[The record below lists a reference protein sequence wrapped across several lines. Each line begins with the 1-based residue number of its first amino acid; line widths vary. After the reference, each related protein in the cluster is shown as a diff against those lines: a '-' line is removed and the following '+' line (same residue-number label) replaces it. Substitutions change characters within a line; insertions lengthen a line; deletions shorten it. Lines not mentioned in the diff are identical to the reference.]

1 MVSGHIGVD
10 LLEALD
16 RFYLAAVCA
25 AVPGLGRVSV
35 PGLVQHFGSA
45 RSLFA
50 ATAEELLATH
60 LCSEKQ
66 AYNFVEHRKEDL
78 PLRLEEFCRRSGVR
92 IVTIFDMEYPAS
104 LRQISDPP
112 IVLYVKGQLPSNG
125 YHVAVVGSRE
135 ATPYGIKAAQYFAG
149 ELARRGLVII
159 SGGARG
165 IDTAA
170 HQAALDA
177 GGITVAVLGC
187 GININY
193 PAENKRLFNDIV
205 DAGGAVISEYPPG
218 VAPMAMNF
226 PARNRII
233 VGLSR
238 AVLVAEAAR
247 KSGAIIT
254 ANIAAD
260 EGRDV
265 YCVPGNIF
273 NGTSIGCHDL
283 IRTGAKLVD
292 GAEDILED
300 RQLWKRGAGREAV
313 QQTIFE
319 MNNSFAPALKP
330 ARYRGATASPS
341 KADKTNSTAKS
352 AKLAAGKKTKAL
364 EIDKLSETG
373 RQLAALLESE
383 PLTLEELLEK
393 SGLQF
398 TQVSMELLDMQ
409 VAGVVS
415 QDVRQRY
422 YLM

>member
-1 MVSGHIGVD
+1 M
-10 LLEALD
+10 
-16 RFYLAAVCA
+16 
-25 AVPGLGRVSV
+25 PGLGRVSV
-35 PGLVQHFGSA
+35 PALVQHFGSA
-45 RSLFA
+45 QRLFA
-50 ATAEELLATH
+50 ADRDELTATH

-66 AYNFVEHRKEDL
+66 AVNFIANRKEDM
-78 PLRLEEFCRRSGVR
+78 PQRLEEFCKRSGVR
-92 IVTIFDMEYPAS
+92 IITIFDDEYPAS

-112 IVLYVKGQLPSNG
+112 VVLYVKGQLPPNG

-135 ATPYGIKAAQYFAG
+135 ATPYGIKAAHYFA
-149 ELARRGLVII
+149 EALAKCGVAVI

-170 HQAALDA
+170 HQAALEA
-177 GGITVAVLGC
+177 GGVTVAVLGC

-193 PAENKRLFNDIV
+193 PAENKKLFNNIV

-218 VAPMAMNF
+218 VAPISYNF

-238 AVLVAEAAR
+238 GVLVAEAAR
-247 KSGAIIT
+247 KSGASIT

-292 GAEDILED
+292 SVEDILED
-300 RQLWKRGAGREAV
+300 RQLWQRGAGREAA

-319 MNNSFAPALKP
+319 VNKGYEPVAKQRQNAKTEKP
-330 ARYRGATASPS
+330 KEKPVKAVETA
-341 KADKTNSTAKS
+341 N
-352 AKLAAGKKTKAL
+352 
-364 EIDKLSETG
+364 LSEVG
-373 RQLAALLESE
+373 KRLAELLKSE
-383 PLTLEELLEK
+383 PLTLDELIDK

-398 TQVSMELLDMQ
+398 AEASMELLDMQ

-415 QDVRQRY
+415 QDMRQRY